1 MAKAFKEPPKF
12 IFCMATIVVHLEKNQ
27 CKLFKAILKAM
38 NIPWEQKT
46 DDNVLKQKGRNC

>member
-1 MAKAFKEPPKF
+1 
-12 IFCMATIVVHLEKNQ
+12 MATIVVHLEKNQ
-27 CKLFKAILKAM
+27 CKSFKAILKAM